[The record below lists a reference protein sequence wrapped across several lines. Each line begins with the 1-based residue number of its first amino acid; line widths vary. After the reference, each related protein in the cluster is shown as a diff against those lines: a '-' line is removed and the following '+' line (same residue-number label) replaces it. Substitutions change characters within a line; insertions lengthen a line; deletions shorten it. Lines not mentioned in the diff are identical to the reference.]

1 MYLFSAESIEF
12 FRELHSPSDVPKR
25 FASKI
30 MLHSSKVLHG
40 DQQKTIFLQRITAGF
55 FEIFEHHVVC
65 NAPET
70 EILPT
75 PLIPS
80 LHLHVSMDDNEVDA
94 YVNGQQGVELKP
106 REVNLFYLEEINI
119 AVLPPGKHCFFH
131 IAFKNETL
139 FRLLKKKPFAAL
151 YNKFQKKVKQVED
164 EMGGMLNE
172 PGQVTMD
179 AYFMMLIHEIR
190 QCNFN
195 EQASKYYREK
205 KCQLMLE
212 HFLRQILHIRESK
225 IELTDQKILTLDY
238 VKEYVKLNINKS
250 INVKQLAGQF
260 NISTNLL
267 EKGFRQLNG
276 ISLRTFIHMYRME
289 FSTKLLAIKGM
300 PPDSIARLTGFRN
313 YAALDAAFY
322 KYFGCAAE
330 VFHEQC

>member
-30 MLHSSKVLHG
+30 MHHSNKVLHG
-40 DQQKTIFLQRITAGF
+40 DQQKTIFLQRLTAGL
-55 FEIFEHHVVC
+55 FEVFEHHVVC
-65 NAPET
+65 KAPET

-139 FRLLKKKPFAAL
+139 FRLLKKKPFSGL
-151 YNKFQKKVKQVED
+151 HNKLQKKVKQVEED
-164 EMGGMLNE
+164 MGGMINE
-172 PGQVTMD
+172 PGQVAMD

-195 EQASKYYREK
+195 EEASIYYRGK

-212 HFLRQILHIRESK
+212 HFIRQIQYIREPK

-238 VKEYVKLNINKS
+238 VKEYIKLNINRPV
-250 INVKQLAGQF
+250 NLKQLAEQF
-260 NISTNLL
+260 SISTSLL

-276 ISLRTFIHMYRME
+276 ISLRSFIHMYRME
-289 FSTKLLAIKGM
+289 FITKLLAIKGM
-300 PPDSIARLTGFRN
+300 PHDSIARLTGFRN
-313 YAALDAAFY
+313 YAALNAAFY
-322 KYFGCAAE
+322 KYFGCDAE
-330 VFHEQC
+330 VFHDPC

>member
-1 MYLFSAESIEF
+1 MYLFSADSIEF

-30 MLHSSKVLHG
+30 MHHSSKVLHG
-40 DQQKTIFLQRITAGF
+40 DQQKTIFLQRIIAGF

-65 NAPET
+65 NAQET

-75 PLIPS
+75 PLTPS

-94 YVNGQQGVELKP
+94 YVNGQQSVDLKP

-131 IAFKNETL
+131 IAFKNDTL
-139 FRLLKKKPFAAL
+139 FRLLKKKPFAGL
-151 YNKFQKKVKQVED
+151 YNKYQKKVKQVEE
-164 EMGGMLNE
+164 EMGGMINE
-172 PGQVTMD
+172 PGQVSMD

-195 EQASKYYREK
+195 EAASRYYREK

-212 HFLRQILHIRESK
+212 HFIRQILYIREPK

-238 VKEYVKLNINKS
+238 VKEYVKLNINKPV
-250 INVKQLAGQF
+250 NLKQLAGQF

-276 ISLRTFIHMYRME
+276 ISLRSFIHMYRME
-289 FSTKLLAIKGM
+289 FITKLLAIKGM
-300 PPDSIARLTGFRN
+300 PHDSIARLTGFRN
-313 YAALDAAFY
+313 YAALNAAFY
-322 KYFGCAAE
+322 KYFGCNAE

>member
-30 MLHSSKVLHG
+30 MHHSSKVLHG

-55 FEIFEHHVVC
+55 YEIFEHHVVC
-65 NAPET
+65 KAPET

-131 IAFKNETL
+131 IAFKNDTL

-151 YNKFQKKVKQVED
+151 YNKFQKKVKQVEE
-164 EMGGMLNE
+164 EMGGMINE
-172 PGQVTMD
+172 PGQVAMD

-195 EQASKYYREK
+195 EEASRYYREK

-212 HFLRQILHIRESK
+212 HFIRQILHIREPK

-238 VKEYVKLNINKS
+238 VKEYVKLNINRPV
-250 INVKQLAGQF
+250 NLKQLAEQF
-260 NISTNLL
+260 SVSTNLL

-276 ISLRTFIHMYRME
+276 ISLRSFIHMYRME
-289 FSTKLLAIKGM
+289 FITKLLAIKGM
-300 PPDSIARLTGFRN
+300 PYDSIARLTGFRN
-313 YAALDAAFY
+313 YAALNAAFY
-322 KYFGCAAE
+322 KYFGCNAE